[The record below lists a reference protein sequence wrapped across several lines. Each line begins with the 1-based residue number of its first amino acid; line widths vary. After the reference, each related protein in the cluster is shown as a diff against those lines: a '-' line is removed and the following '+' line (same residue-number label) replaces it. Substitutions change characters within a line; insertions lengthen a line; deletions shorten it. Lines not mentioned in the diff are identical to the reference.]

1 MTDKYSSPRSA
12 ALQELE
18 AALMAHRRMAVEPGE
33 AARLEDAARKRRVWG
48 LRRGGWR
55 LPFNPWFPFDRRH
68 PVMRKLTLVLIA
80 VAVVVAIGGGAL
92 WWRLSSGPIM
102 LDLATPWLTAAI
114 EQNIGS
120 RYRVEVGGTQLE
132 RGEQGHT
139 ALRMRD
145 SVRRDASGAALA
157 VAPKA
162 EVGISGA
169 SLLFARPRAR
179 SIRLVDANMT
189 IRIDSDGRLNVLVGS
204 DRPIL
209 TTAAIGSVPPLPAER
224 VPAAHARGALG
235 ASHKDLAD
243 NFSLQAMAERGI
255 ATNFAALL
263 AWIDRLGSLEL
274 GGDADTGGFDGH
286 ALTEIGITNGSLT
299 IDDRRNKQ
307 DWQFKQISLRLS
319 RQNNG
324 GAVFSVLSE
333 SQERPWVVST
343 ALTPLQ
349 RGHRR
354 LQLEARQVVLDDL
367 LALRMSETR
376 VRSDTRVSASIDS
389 QFTADGTPV
398 SVTGSIVAQGG
409 SFGSPD
415 DPAHLIPIGG
425 VEIGL
430 DWDNA
435 RRSLRVPF
443 KVTAGTARYA
453 LRSEFVAP
461 AQPGDSWLFALGGG
475 WIILDPPA
483 PNEEGLILKRV
494 VVRGNIDPERQR
506 ITLDQGDIGTKELG
520 SLDDKDVKVALSG
533 YLDYGSEPRLAIGI
547 AGSQMS
553 VGALKRLWPVFV
565 APKVRDW
572 VLQHVISGT
581 VERLDIATNAP

>member
-80 VAVVVAIGGGAL
+80 IAVVVVIGGAAL

-114 EQNIGS
+114 EQNLGS

-132 RGEQGHT
+132 RDEQGHT
-139 ALRMRD
+139 ALRLRD
-145 SVRRDASGAALA
+145 IVLRDASGAPVA

-189 IRIDSDGRLNVLVGS
+189 IRIDPDGRLNVLVGS

-209 TTAAIGSVPPLPAER
+209 TTASIGNVPPVQAERALAQTRADLRGSSKDLPA
-224 VPAAHARGALG
+224 
-235 ASHKDLAD
+235 

-274 GGDADTGGFDGH
+274 GGDADTG
-286 ALTEIGITNGSLT
+286 
-299 IDDRRNKQ
+299 
-307 DWQFKQISLRLS
+307 
-319 RQNNG
+319 
-324 GAVFSVLSE
+324 
-333 SQERPWVVST
+333 
-343 ALTPLQ
+343 
-349 RGHRR
+349 
-354 LQLEARQVVLDDL
+354 
-367 LALRMSETR
+367 
-376 VRSDTRVSASIDS
+376 
-389 QFTADGTPV
+389 
-398 SVTGSIVAQGG
+398 
-409 SFGSPD
+409 
-415 DPAHLIPIGG
+415 
-425 VEIGL
+425 
-430 DWDNA
+430 
-435 RRSLRVPF
+435 
-443 KVTAGTARYA
+443 
-453 LRSEFVAP
+453 
-461 AQPGDSWLFALGGG
+461 
-475 WIILDPPA
+475 
-483 PNEEGLILKRV
+483 
-494 VVRGNIDPERQR
+494 
-506 ITLDQGDIGTKELG
+506 
-520 SLDDKDVKVALSG
+520 
-533 YLDYGSEPRLAIGI
+533 
-547 AGSQMS
+547 
-553 VGALKRLWPVFV
+553 
-565 APKVRDW
+565 
-572 VLQHVISGT
+572 
-581 VERLDIATNAP
+581 